1 MWPAEVAA
9 GALFAYL
16 PLCCDPNVLAT
27 IIAALL
33 TRWKHHHLRV
43 RKGTPKL

>member
-9 GALFAYL
+9 GALFACL
-16 PLCCDPNVLAT
+16 PLCCDPNALAT

-33 TRWKHHHLRV
+33 TRWKHSHLRV
-43 RKGTPKL
+43 SKGTGKL

>member
-16 PLCCDPNVLAT
+16 PLCCDPNDLAA

-33 TRWKHHHLRV
+33 TRWKHIHLRV
-43 RKGTPKL
+43 SKAASKL